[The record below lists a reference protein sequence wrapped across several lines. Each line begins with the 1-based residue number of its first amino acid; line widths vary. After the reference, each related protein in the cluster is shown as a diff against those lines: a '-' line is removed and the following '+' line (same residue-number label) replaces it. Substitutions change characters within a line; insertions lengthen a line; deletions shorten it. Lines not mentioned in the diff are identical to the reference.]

1 MAKKTTKMTTMTAT
15 AVATAMTTT
24 TMADAV
30 GGMAT
35 TGRGRGEESMTE
47 QNTTIKLITGE
58 GGETVVTAVTMMTK
72 ATAAMNNTA
81 GLGLS

>member
-1 MAKKTTKMTTMTAT
+1 
-15 AVATAMTTT
+15 
-24 TMADAV
+24 
-30 GGMAT
+30 
-35 TGRGRGEESMTE
+35 
-47 QNTTIKLITGE
+47 LITGE